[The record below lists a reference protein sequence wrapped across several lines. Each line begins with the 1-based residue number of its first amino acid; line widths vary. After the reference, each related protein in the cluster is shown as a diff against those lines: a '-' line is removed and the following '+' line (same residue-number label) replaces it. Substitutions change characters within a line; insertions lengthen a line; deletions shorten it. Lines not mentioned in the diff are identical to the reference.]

1 MAQPWQESGR
11 VLQALEVL
19 PGGEEG
25 ILGDVLAGRD
35 VAGDRQRHRG
45 DRVLAGTH
53 DAPVGVAVAA
63 RGGWQLGADQQ
74 VDGFGVHGAFRWQ
87 STIRTSWRAGC
98 DRPAGQARSEERRVG
113 KAGVSTCR
121 SWWSPY
127 H

>member
-1 MAQPWQESGR
+1 MRISDWSSDVCSSYLIGTQVVAGEVAGDLAQPGQEAGR

-63 RGGWQLGADQQ
+63 RGGWQPGADQQ
-74 VDGFGVHGAFRWQ
+74 VDGFGVPGWSA
-87 STIRTSWRAGC
+87 
-98 DRPAGQARSEERRVG
+98 ERRVG
-113 KAGVSTCR
+113 KECVIELR
-121 SWWSPY
+121 
-127 H
+127 